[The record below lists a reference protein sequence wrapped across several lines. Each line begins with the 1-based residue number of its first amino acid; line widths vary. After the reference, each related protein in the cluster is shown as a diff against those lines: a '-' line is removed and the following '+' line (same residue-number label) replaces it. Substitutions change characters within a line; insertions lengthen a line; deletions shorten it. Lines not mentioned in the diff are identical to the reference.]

1 MSPPQAQAGGR
12 GARSGGASA
21 HSGGE
26 GAGEGG
32 RPRPILRRIAR
43 HAAEM
48 RRRMPPLMP
57 RRGRPL
63 HILSIS
69 DLVVFSTLIPRR
81 TMYAVMSPLVL
92 NSDLAIFTSL
102 SLGGI
107 RPGGGSH
114 PYKMCPGWAGAIR
127 HSRRGP
133 GPWGGCTLRGWQS
146 QGRTWRAPATARAGR
161 AFGCGRSAGRFE
173 PRKIRA
179 CGGRMP
185 ARRAA
190 SSKGETCPP
199 TSAGAGKVDAG
210 TRITLRTPGQSAHL
224 STPYKRRCAEK
235 RCAMPSGAS
244 SASLR
249 RRRARRPAPAACS
262 SAALTRREAGTAADK
277 HAKTAS
283 AGIGRADPD
292 G

>member
-12 GARSGGASA
+12 GARSGGVSA

-26 GAGEGG
+26 GEGEGG

-92 NSDLAIFTSL
+92 NSDLAISTSL

-107 RPGGGSH
+107 RSGGGSH
-114 PYKMCPGWAGAIR
+114 PYKMCPGWAGPIR

-133 GPWGGCTLRGWQS
+133 GPWGGCTLRGRQS
-146 QGRTWRAPATARAGR
+146 QGRTCGLPPPLVRGGLLGAAEAQAASSPERYAHAAAGCRRGARHRARERRARPPVPARGKWMQEREALCARRGR
-161 AFGCGRSAGRFE
+161 VRIC
-173 PRKIRA
+173 PRHTGGDAQRNGARCRRA
-179 CGGRMP
+179 HP
-185 ARRAA
+185 ARRFV
-190 SSKGETCPP
+190 
-199 TSAGAGKVDAG
+199 AGGHG
-210 TRITLRTPGQSAHL
+210 G
-224 STPYKRRCAEK
+224 
-235 RCAMPSGAS
+235 
-244 SASLR
+244 R
-249 RRRARRPAPAACS
+249 RRLHAPVR
-262 SAALTRREAGTAADK
+262 L
-277 HAKTAS
+277 
-283 AGIGRADPD
+283 
-292 G
+292 

>member
-26 GAGEGG
+26 GAGGRG

-48 RRRMPPLMP
+48 RRRIPPLMP

-92 NSDLAIFTSL
+92 NSDLAISTSL

-114 PYKMCPGWAGAIR
+114 PYKMCPGWRGQFDIPGGVPGRGAGAR
-127 HSRRGP
+127 CGGGKAKGGHGGLPPPLVRGGLLGAAEAQAASSPERYAHAAAGCRRGARHRARERRARP
-133 GPWGGCTLRGWQS
+133 PVPARGKWMQERES
-146 QGRTWRAPATARAGR
+146 LCARRGRVRICPRHTSGDAQRNGARCRQAH
-161 AFGCGRSAGRFE
+161 
-173 PRKIRA
+173 
-179 CGGRMP
+179 P
-185 ARRAA
+185 ARRFV
-190 SSKGETCPP
+190 
-199 TSAGAGKVDAG
+199 AGGHG
-210 TRITLRTPGQSAHL
+210 G
-224 STPYKRRCAEK
+224 
-235 RCAMPSGAS
+235 
-244 SASLR
+244 R
-249 RRRARRPAPAACS
+249 RRRHAPVR
-262 SAALTRREAGTAADK
+262 L
-277 HAKTAS
+277 
-283 AGIGRADPD
+283 
-292 G
+292 